1 MTTIVIADDHGL
13 VRSTISWA
21 LTRKYGY
28 DVVAQVDS
36 GEKAVLSCR
45 ELQPDVVLMDIMM
58 PGIGGLEATRKILA
72 SCEKTQV
79 IALTGSSGD
88 VVARQIIAAGALGY
102 ITKSGDFEEIHRAI
116 TTVLRGERYMSNEV
130 AQRIAK
136 ASFVEESDKS
146 PFEKLSEREL
156 QTAMM
161 ISRGQRVQEIAE
173 TFSVSPKTVNTYRYR
188 IFEKLNLNTDVS
200 LALLAVKHNLLD
212 DDLHQQE

>member
-1 MTTIVIADDHGL
+1 MTTLVIADDHRL

-28 DVVAQVDS
+28 EVVGQVDS
-36 GEKAVLSCR
+36 GEKAVVSCR
-45 ELQPDVVLMDIMM
+45 DMQPDVVLMDIMM
-58 PGIGGLEATRKILA
+58 PGIGGLEATRKIKA
-72 SCEKTQV
+72 CCEKTQV
-79 IALTGSSGD
+79 IALTGNSDD
-88 VVARQIIAAGALGY
+88 VIARQIIAAGAMGY

-116 TTVLRGERYMSNEV
+116 TTVLRGERYMSNEI

-136 ASFVEESDKS
+136 ASFVEEADKS

-161 ISRGQRVQEIAE
+161 ISRGKRVQEIAE

-188 IFEKLNLNTDVS
+188 IFEKLSLNTDVG
-200 LALLAVKHNLLD
+200 LALLAVKHNLLEE
-212 DDLHQQE
+212 DLQKLG